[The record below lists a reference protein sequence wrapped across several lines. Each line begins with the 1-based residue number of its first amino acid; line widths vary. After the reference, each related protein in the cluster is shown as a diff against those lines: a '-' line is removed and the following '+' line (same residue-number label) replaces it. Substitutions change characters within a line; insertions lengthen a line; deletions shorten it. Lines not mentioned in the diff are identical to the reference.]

1 MKNFQTKA
9 GKEENCTPTDKSTFS
24 TFFFYYELIR
34 SSEVPSSYNFTEYF
48 VGQTK
53 KQTNK
58 QQTEKKRQMKTRRFS
73 MATILAHAD

>member
-24 TFFFYYELIR
+24 TFFYYELIR
-34 SSEVPSSYNFTEYF
+34 GSEVPSSYNFTEYF

-53 KQTNK
+53 KQTTNG
-58 QQTEKKRQMKTRRFS
+58 KKRQMKTRRFS

>member
-24 TFFFYYELIR
+24 TFFYYELIR
-34 SSEVPSSYNFTEYF
+34 SSEVPSSYNLTEYF

-58 QQTEKKRQMKTRRFS
+58 QQTEKKDK
-73 MATILAHAD
+73 